1 MARLHIGTSG
11 YVYKDWRRV
20 FYPEGVPA
28 RLWLPYYAS
37 AFSTVELNATFYR
50 LPTASAVERWRE
62 DSPPGFVFACKGSR
76 FLTHM
81 KRLTDV
87 DVGVHRYFELVSGL
101 GEKLGPVLWQ
111 LPPQMKT
118 PDVERLERFLAF
130 LPPGVRHAV
139 EFRSAAWYTDE
150 VCDLLDAYG
159 AACCEHDALP
169 RPPPRITGGWRYLR
183 FHGTE
188 GRYRGRY
195 GRAALRPW
203 AESLHRW
210 KARGRDAYV
219 YFNNDQQGDA
229 VLDALELL
237 HLTGRDAGAP
247 LQSNARENHSPV
259 VHS

>member
-62 DSPPGFVFACKGSR
+62 DSPPGFVFACEGSR

-101 GEKLGPVLWQ
+101 GEK
-111 LPPQMKT
+111 
-118 PDVERLERFLAF
+118 
-130 LPPGVRHAV
+130 
-139 EFRSAAWYTDE
+139 
-150 VCDLLDAYG
+150 
-159 AACCEHDALP
+159 
-169 RPPPRITGGWRYLR
+169 
-183 FHGTE
+183 
-188 GRYRGRY
+188 RGRCC
-195 GRAALRPW
+195 GSSRR
-203 AESLHRW
+203 R
-210 KARGRDAYV
+210 
-219 YFNNDQQGDA
+219 
-229 VLDALELL
+229 
-237 HLTGRDAGAP
+237 
-247 LQSNARENHSPV
+247 
-259 VHS
+259 

>member
-1 MARLHIGTSG
+1 
-11 YVYKDWRRV
+11 
-20 FYPEGVPA
+20 
-28 RLWLPYYAS
+28 
-37 AFSTVELNATFYR
+37 
-50 LPTASAVERWRE
+50 
-62 DSPPGFVFACKGSR
+62 
-76 FLTHM
+76 
-81 KRLTDV
+81 
-87 DVGVHRYFELVSGL
+87 
-101 GEKLGPVLWQ
+101 
-111 LPPQMKT
+111 MKT

-229 VLDALELL
+229 VLDTLELL

-259 VHS
+259 VHSDVITGGRDVTSRAAGGRARSRAARGKESNMERWFPKGSRTSGWVAARGCTPSRCWGCSGCWRWWC